1 MRQLATVKPGKGMEG
16 VVDKAGVKRYH
27 VKHVPGRAGITGLVA
42 KGGERSMSFTIPHY
56 PAVFWLTA
64 VIAVLLMGVAKAG
77 FAGGVGTLA
86 TPLVSLTIG
95 VAQAAAILLPLLI
108 LIDILA
114 LFYYRRDFDRR
125 SMKVLVP
132 GALLGILA
140 GGLFFRSLMGKDDVL
155 RVGIGILSLLFVTF
169 QIARGFILGRV
180 ERHRPGR
187 FEGTV
192 MGAIT
197 GFTSTISHSGGPP
210 LAIYLLPQRF
220 SKHIYV
226 GTSAVF
232 FAVTNA
238 LKLVPYSILGLLK
251 SGNWPTIVLLAPLC
265 YIGVKMGVYLNR
277 RFNETWFARLVYA
290 MLFLSG
296 VQLIW
301 MGITA
306 G

>member
-1 MRQLATVKPGKGMEG
+1 MGFV
-16 VVDKAGVKRYH
+16 
-27 VKHVPGRAGITGLVA
+27 
-42 KGGERSMSFTIPHY
+42 IPHY

-64 VIAVLLMGVAKAG
+64 IVAVLLIGVAKAG

-95 VAQAAAILLPLLI
+95 VAEAAAILLPLLI
-108 LIDILA
+108 VTDILA

-125 SMKVLVP
+125 SMKILVP
-132 GALLGILA
+132 GALVGILA
-140 GGLFFRSLMGKDDVL
+140 GGLFFRSLMGKDDML
-155 RVGIGILSLLFVTF
+155 RMGIGILSLLFVAF
-169 QIARGFILGRV
+169 QVGRGFILGHAEKRA
-180 ERHRPGR
+180 PGR
-187 FEGTV
+187 LEGTV
-192 MGAIT
+192 MGAVT

-238 LKLVPYSILGLLK
+238 LKLVPYALLGLLK
-251 SGNWPTIVLLAPLC
+251 TGNWTTIVMLAPLC
-265 YIGVKMGVYLNR
+265 YIGVKIGVYLNR
-277 RFNETWFARLVYA
+277 RFNETWFMRLVYA

-296 VQLIW
+296 VQLILS
-301 MGITA
+301 GLA
-306 G
+306 GK

>member
-1 MRQLATVKPGKGMEG
+1 MSWTIPDYPASFW
-16 VVDKAGVKRYH
+16 
-27 VKHVPGRAGITGLVA
+27 LVA
-42 KGGERSMSFTIPHY
+42 I
-56 PAVFWLTA
+56 V
-64 VIAVLLMGVAKAG
+64 AVLLIGIAKAG

-108 LIDILA
+108 LTDVLA

-125 SMKVLVP
+125 SIKILIP
-132 GALLGILA
+132 GALVGILA
-140 GGLFFRSLMGKDDVL
+140 GGLFFRSLMGKDNYL
-155 RVGIGILSLLFVTF
+155 RLGIGILSLLFVIF
-169 QIARGFILGRV
+169 QVARGFILGKASR
-180 ERHRPGR
+180 RNPGAL
-187 FEGTV
+187 EGAA

-232 FAVTNA
+232 FAFTNC
-238 LKLVPYSILGLLK
+238 LKLIPYSILGLLK
-251 SGNWPTIVLLAPLC
+251 TGNLATIAILAPLC
-265 YIGVKMGVYLNR
+265 YVGVRVGVFLNR
-277 RFNETWFARLVYA
+277 RFDETWFMRLVYTV
-290 MLFLSG
+290 LFLSG
-296 VQLIW
+296 LQLIW
-301 MGITA
+301 MGITS